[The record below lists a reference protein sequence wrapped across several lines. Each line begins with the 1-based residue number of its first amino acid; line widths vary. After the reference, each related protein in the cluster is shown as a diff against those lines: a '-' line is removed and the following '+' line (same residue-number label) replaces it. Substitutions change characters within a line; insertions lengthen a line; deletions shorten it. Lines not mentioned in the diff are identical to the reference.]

1 MKLKGSTVIVT
12 GASRGIGRE
21 TVRQFAQAGS
31 NVVLASRNGKAM
43 EELAQELEPLAG
55 HRLVVP
61 TDVADREAVKA
72 MVERTLQEFG
82 SIQVLVNNAGVGL
95 NAPVAEGSLENMRH
109 VFDVNLFGA
118 VHCIQA
124 VTPHMKERRRGT
136 IVNVSS
142 VVGRLAS
149 PYNGAY
155 SATKAALNA
164 LTDSMRVELEPHGI
178 RVTSIY
184 PGYTITGFHE
194 SSLSEVKMPPRS
206 PLTRGVGAEAV
217 AETIVQAVR
226 KRRRE
231 AYVSLSDAAAVMIKN
246 LSPRLVDWGMRRIW
260 LSSGH
265 PEEAEER

>member
-1 MKLKGSTVIVT
+1 VIVT